1 MASAR
6 VFLNGANVDREFR
19 DEFFDA
25 VNRAGMAPGE
35 FALIAVAEKLARM
48 GRTFPGVFR
57 KGDFQPAGSCAERAA

>member
-19 DEFFDA
+19 EELFDA
-25 VNRAGMAPGE
+25 ANRAGMAPGE
-35 FALIAVAEKLARM
+35 FALIAVAEKLTRM

-57 KGDFQPAGSCAERAA
+57 KGDFHPANSRSEAA